1 MKTTIIPAQITT
13 VEDKIAGSLNMTQIL
28 ILMFPVLWTALIYIL
43 LPTPMKLSSY
53 KVGLIVA
60 CVLVCILLAIR
71 IKEKII
77 AEWLGIILKYRF
89 RPKYW
94 LFDKNDLT
102 NRQLDI
108 PDIPNIAVSP
118 RRKTARSTQ
127 KHSSD
132 IAISDLVKVQNLID
146 TGRVAVRYQFE
157 KKNL

>member
-43 LPTPMKLSSY
+43 LPVPMKLSSY
-53 KVGLIVA
+53 KVGLIAA
-60 CVLVCILLAIR
+60 CIFICIVLAIR
-71 IKEKII
+71 VKEKII
-77 AEWLGIILKYRF
+77 AEWLGIILKYRL

-102 NRQLDI
+102 SRQLDI

-118 RRKTARSTQ
+118 RKKSAKSTRI
-127 KHSSD
+127 HAAD
-132 IAISDLVKVQNLID
+132 VAIADLVKVQNLID
-146 TGRVAVRYQFE
+146 TGKVAIRYQFE

>member
-43 LPTPMKLSSY
+43 LPVPMKLSSY
-53 KVGLIVA
+53 KVGLIAA
-60 CVLVCILLAIR
+60 CIFICIVLAIR
-71 IKEKII
+71 VKEKII
-77 AEWLGIILKYRF
+77 AEWLGIILKYRL

-102 NRQLDI
+102 SRQLDI
-108 PDIPNIAVSP
+108 PDIPNISVSP
-118 RRKTARSTQ
+118 RKKSARSTRI
-127 KHSSD
+127 HAAD
-132 IAISDLVKVQNLID
+132 VAIADLVKVQNLID
-146 TGRVAVRYQFE
+146 TGKVAVRYQFE